1 MEISVKLVL
10 GAVARVAR
18 YRDIGS
24 GVELA
29 CCSVRGKLW
38 ATLLAYSPKRK
49 RQVSWKVAFVKGR
62 RAAMGIEGLEKWVL
76 MTWGWR

>member
-1 MEISVKLVL
+1 M
-10 GAVARVAR
+10 
-18 YRDIGS
+18 
-24 GVELA
+24 ELA

-49 RQVSWKVAFVKGR
+49 RQVSWKVSLVRGR

-76 MTWGWR
+76 MTWEWR